1 MPPLVTLRSML
12 FTPGAAWDHAARHP
26 LGPLELALR
35 YIVPFSL
42 IAPLASFI
50 GMTFLGSEWSPVFGY
65 HVRND
70 RIPGAVASTFLLSVI
85 SVFAIAAA
93 FCLAAPLARVR
104 PDYRI
109 ALNIATLGALP
120 LWASGV
126 ALVMPAGI
134 LLCLAFAL
142 HAISLY
148 SLGAVRLLGVKE
160 NESVFFVVFSL
171 VFMAIAS
178 FLLGAAASNLG
189 LT

>member
-1 MPPLVTLRSML
+1 ML
-12 FTPGAAWDHAARHP
+12 LAPRAAWDNVALRP
-26 LGPLELALR
+26 LGPLELTLR
-35 YIVPFSL
+35 CILPFSL

-50 GMTFLGSEWSPVFGY
+50 GMTFFDREWSPVFGY
-65 HVRND
+65 QVHRD
-70 RIPGAVASTFLLSVI
+70 RIPGAVASTFLFSVV
-85 SVFAIAAA
+85 SVYAIAAA
-93 FCLAAPLARVR
+93 FCLTAPLARAR
-104 PDYRI
+104 SDYRL

-126 ALVMPAGI
+126 ALVMPSGV

-142 HAISLY
+142 HALSLY
-148 SLGAVRLLGVKE
+148 SQGAVRLLGVKE
-160 NESVFFVVFSL
+160 DESLFFVVFSL